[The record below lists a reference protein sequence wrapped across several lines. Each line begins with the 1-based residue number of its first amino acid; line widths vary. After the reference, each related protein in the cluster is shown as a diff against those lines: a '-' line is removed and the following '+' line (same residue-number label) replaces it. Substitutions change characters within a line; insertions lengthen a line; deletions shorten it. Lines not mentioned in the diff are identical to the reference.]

1 MDSQEMEHRVQSLV
15 QRLATGCQ
23 YNNLGSAT
31 VAIYDTAWVSMV
43 SKVEGDQEIW
53 LFPECFQYLLESQLP
68 NGGWKCYSSRD
79 DGLLNTLAAL
89 LAMKM
94 HTNAYGLMIHTNL
107 PDIEPR
113 ILRAKTYVQES
124 LHHWAI
130 DESLQVG
137 FEILVPALLSMLQ
150 KEDIHFEFPGKQKLD
165 SLNASKL
172 ATFNPEMLYNKSAT
186 SLHSLEAFI
195 GRVDFDRLGCYKTLG
210 SMMASPA
217 STAAFLMQSS
227 VWDIDA
233 ESYLRNVIY
242 NGSGKG
248 NGGVP
253 CVFPMPI
260 FEITW
265 VRGRKKSLGRM

>member
-1 MDSQEMEHRVQSLV
+1 MDYQEMEQRVQSLV

-23 YNNLGSAT
+23 YNMLGSAT
-31 VAIYDTAWVSMV
+31 VAVYDTAWVSMV
-43 SKVEGDQEIW
+43 SKVEGDQETW
-53 LFPECFQYLLESQLP
+53 LFPECFQYLLGSQLP
-68 NGGWKCYSSRD
+68 NGGWECYSSRD

-89 LAMKM
+89 LAMKT
-94 HTNAYGLMIHTNL
+94 HTKACGLMIHANL

-113 ILRAKTYVQES
+113 ILSARTYIQES
-124 LHHWAI
+124 LHHWNI
-130 DESLQVG
+130 DESMQVG

-150 KEDIHFEFPGKQKLD
+150 KEDIHFEFPGQQKLD
-165 SLNASKL
+165 AMNARKLLNLS
-172 ATFNPEMLYNKSAT
+172 PEMLYNTPAT
-186 SLHSLEAFI
+186 LLHSLEAFI
-195 GRVDFDRLGCYKTLG
+195 GRVDFDRVGCYKTLG
-210 SMMASPA
+210 SLMASPA
-217 STAAFLMQSS
+217 STAAFLMHSS

-233 ESYLRNVIY
+233 ESYLRNVIH

-265 VRGRKKSLGRM
+265 VRGRMESLRRM